1 MRNNSL
7 DGELVAL
14 SAGLPDLGRLLRR
27 HSLVDPWKIAQARH
41 WCAVQYIVFDLL
53 YDRGRSLLRE
63 PLWRRQQAL
72 AELGQRQALPGV
84 WQAPGVVGAGQA
96 YYTAVVALGHEG
108 VMAKLLSAAYR
119 PGRRGAAWRKIK
131 PGRAG
136 GARRGPRGGSWP
148 GRPTFRPRWHTGRR
162 ERELGPVVPSGTRP
176 AGGDDDGATWGWWP
190 RRPTFRPRW
199 RTRRRGW
206 ELAPWY
212 PVARGPRGGPRGAN
226 GRSRGST
233 GRGGA
238 GKLTPAGL
246 AKPRRLAL
254 RLSPA
259 GHSAVKGSRRR

>member
-1 MRNNSL
+1 MLPHLAPMLAVPSAPFDSDVHCFEVKWDGVRALAAVEDHGWHLWGRAQADYTARYPELEILRALPAGTLL
-7 DGELVAL
+7 DGELVAV

-27 HSLVDPWKIAQARH
+27 HGLVDPWKIAQARH
-41 WCAVQYIVFDLL
+41 WCAVQYVVFDLL

-136 GARRGPRGGSWP
+136 
-148 GRPTFRPRWHTGRR
+148 
-162 ERELGPVVPSGTRP
+162 
-176 AGGDDDGATWGWWP
+176 
-190 RRPTFRPRW
+190 
-199 RTRRRGW
+199 
-206 ELAPWY
+206 
-212 PVARGPRGGPRGAN
+212 
-226 GRSRGST
+226 RSR
-233 GRGGA
+233 
-238 GKLTPAGL
+238 
-246 AKPRRLAL
+246 
-254 RLSPA
+254 
-259 GHSAVKGSRRR
+259 

>member
-1 MRNNSL
+1 MLPHLAPMLAVPSAPFDSDAHCFEVKWDGIRALAAVEDHGWHLWGRAQADYTARYPELEILRALPAGTLL
-7 DGELVAL
+7 DGELVAV

-27 HSLVDPWKIAQARH
+27 HGLVDPWKIAQARH
-41 WCAVQYIVFDLL
+41 WCAVQYVVFDLL

-136 GARRGPRGGSWP
+136 
-148 GRPTFRPRWHTGRR
+148 
-162 ERELGPVVPSGTRP
+162 
-176 AGGDDDGATWGWWP
+176 
-190 RRPTFRPRW
+190 
-199 RTRRRGW
+199 
-206 ELAPWY
+206 
-212 PVARGPRGGPRGAN
+212 
-226 GRSRGST
+226 RSR
-233 GRGGA
+233 
-238 GKLTPAGL
+238 
-246 AKPRRLAL
+246 
-254 RLSPA
+254 
-259 GHSAVKGSRRR
+259 